1 VGIKSQAASRR
12 VYLEERA
19 MKPNMLFLSL
29 SVISSLSFAQD
40 LPKSGTIHF
49 HTGWEIAPEVFEAP
63 DKRSVG
69 HGSVVGINFND
80 NGSGPLH
87 GGPAICVFTFL
98 GKEATDV
105 SKGYCAFGDA
115 DGDRIFTDWDGANDG
130 KNDQGINRI
139 AGGTGKYKGI
149 TGQGP
154 WQCWPTAAPTA
165 LRCKQS
171 FDYKLP

>member
-1 VGIKSQAASRR
+1 MDTTNKLTLLCAVGLASMCMP
-12 VYLEERA
+12 L
-19 MKPNMLFLSL
+19 L
-29 SVISSLSFAQD
+29 AQD
-40 LPKSGTIHF
+40 LPKSGTINF
-49 HTGWEIAPEVFEAP
+49 HTGWKVVPEVFETP
-63 DKRSVG
+63 EKRAVG

-80 NGSGPLH
+80 QGSGPLH

-98 GKEATDV
+98 GKEATDI

-130 KNDQGINRI
+130 KDDKGINRI
-139 AGGTGKYKGI
+139 AGGTGKYRGI

-154 WQCWPTAAPTA
+154 WQCWSTPTPGA